1 MIRYYLKLA
10 FRSFKSSKLLFFG
23 SIITVFLG
31 VLSISLL
38 FSYVNN
44 ELSMNKFHRHEKD
57 IYMMVIRDSPESQ
70 WEGIES
76 SGFFQFN
83 YKKYPELENLVGLKK
98 YKEGESKFTF
108 KNLSFSPE
116 GIVADSSFFKV
127 FDFRLKV
134 GNEKTVLS
142 DPDAVVFSEQFAR
155 KMFGNENPIGKTV
168 KFSANVERNYTV
180 KGILE
185 TLPSN
190 SSITFDYILPSHS
203 EFYDIMGA
211 DFLLARKGFNKDAFI
226 KKIENIGQKH
236 SQFTTSKLS
245 LIALNDVY
253 FSENTSGF
261 RSIFSRFGDHK
272 SLYVIYFIIGILLVI
287 SVLNFANLQIIHV
300 NTSVKKIGINRISGA
315 SGSHLFYQ
323 KITELLLII
332 GISSVLITI
341 AYIVILPYFN
351 KITGVELSPHFLSVF
366 FINLAILVLLI
377 VLALIYPTFLLS
389 RIPIT
394 VSLKNQLSSGNK
406 LIARQAIVTL
416 QFTLSIILLIA
427 SIVVVKQLN
436 LMLDKDLGFSSRNI
450 IKTRLLRDTA
460 RGNPNKEEGKKF
472 YEEKKKDFQY
482 LKNELSKQSQ
492 IETFSQGYSPLEPH
506 TITWK
511 LRDSNKDYT
520 TQNML
525 VVGPTYQN
533 LFKLK
538 LTEGRFF
545 DVEKDKSRENK
556 VVINEAARKFLGIK
570 DISTQRLLN
579 NYWESVKGFEIIG
592 VVKDFNYEH
601 LSVKPQPLVMVYWE
615 DFDANFLIKFR
626 EGSTKNGLQFVQSL
640 FKNFNPNESF
650 QYSFITDE
658 ISALYQK
665 EKRLSH
671 IYILFTLIALLISAN
686 GLFTV
691 ALYDTHKRTKEIGIR
706 KVNGA
711 TVIQI
716 LVLLNKDFVKWVT
729 IAFVIAT
736 PIVYY
741 AMNKWLENFA
751 YKTELSWWIFA
762 LAGLVALVIALLTV
776 SWQSWRAATSNPVEA
791 LRNE

>member
-1 MIRYYLKLA
+1 MIQYYLKQA
-10 FRSFKSSKLLFFG
+10 FRSFKSSRLLFFG

-57 IYMMVIRDSPESQ
+57 IYMVVIRTSPESQ

-76 SGFFQFN
+76 SGFFNFN
-83 YKKYPELENLVGLKK
+83 YKDYPELENLVTLKK
-98 YKEGESKFTF
+98 YKEGETKFTF

-142 DPDAVVFSEQFAR
+142 DPDAVLISEQFAH

-190 SSITFDYILPSHS
+190 SSITFDFILPRHS
-203 EFYDIMGA
+203 ADFSRSGV
-211 DFLLARKGFNKDAFI
+211 DFLLTRKGFNKDAFI
-226 KKIENIGQKH
+226 KEIETIGQKH
-236 SQFTTSKLS
+236 PQFTTSKLS
-245 LIALNDVY
+245 LIALNEVY
-253 FSENTSGF
+253 FSENKSGF
-261 RSIFSRFGDHK
+261 NYIFSRFGDHK
-272 SLYVIYFIIGILLVI
+272 SLYVIYFIMGILLVI
-287 SVLNFANLQIIHV
+287 SVLNFTNLQIIHV
-300 NTSVKKIGINRISGA
+300 NTSIKKIGINKISGA
-315 SGSHLFYQ
+315 SGTHLFYQ
-323 KITELLLII
+323 KISELLLII

-341 AYIVILPYFN
+341 SYIAILPHFN
-351 KITGVELSPHFLSVF
+351 KITGVELSPHFFSVF

-416 QFTLSIILLIA
+416 QFTLAIILLIA

-450 IKTRLLRDTA
+450 IKTKLLREMP
-460 RGNPNKEEGKKF
+460 RGN
-472 YEEKKKDFQY
+472 YSMEEKMKLFGERQKNYQY
-482 LKNELSKQSQ
+482 LKNQLNTQSQ
-492 IETFSQGYSPLEPH
+492 IETFSQGDSPLEPYPMP
-506 TITWK
+506 WRLK
-511 LRDSNKDYT
+511 DSNKDYT
-520 TQNML
+520 TQNIL
-525 VVGPTYQN
+525 VVSPLHQK

-545 DVEKDKSRENK
+545 DAEKDKSRENK
-556 VVINEAARKFLGIK
+556 VVINEAAKKFWAIK
-570 DISTQRLLN
+570 DISTQRLQN
-579 NYWESVKGFEIIG
+579 RYWESEKGYEIIG

-601 LSVKPQPLVMVYWE
+601 LSVKPQPLAMVYFE
-615 DFDANFLIKFR
+615 DPEANFLIKFR
-626 EGSTKNGLQFVQSL
+626 EGSIHNGLQFVQSL

-711 TVIQI
+711 TIIQI
-716 LVLLNKDFVKWVT
+716 LVLLNKDFVKWVA

-776 SWQSWRAATSNPVEA
+776 SWQSWRAATGNPVES